1 MQAKG
6 TFLGV
11 SEYWVV
17 RPTDKEITQ
26 FVLENG
32 QYRALPPIVEGD
44 VIHSV
49 IFPELGV
56 ATEDIFRL

>member
-1 MQAKG
+1 MS
-6 TFLGV
+6 TV
-11 SEYWVV
+11 
-17 RPTDKEITQ
+17 ITNIEQ
-26 FVLENG
+26 S
-32 QYRALPPIVEGD
+32 IVEGD